1 MRDATSAKG
10 RMGPRRVGTGLD
22 GADLSL
28 ELMSKFGLF
37 FDLLMRDWDMA
48 CE

>member
-1 MRDATSAKG
+1 MLDATSTKG
-10 RMGPRRVGTGLD
+10 RMGPRRVGTGLE

-37 FDLLMRDWDMA
+37 FDLLMQDWDIV
-48 CE
+48 